1 MRKVA
6 TTIGAAA
13 TLALVLGGCVN
24 GRPQQGENSH
34 WSEPDVGADEPM
46 QAKYGTDPQG
56 RDGRDAVDS
65 LVPPSQDSPIQTK
78 YGVPP
83 QRRDDTELSQIRR
96 DAPANRNAEGQ
107 GRAAGT
113 AERTEDETVLGTR

>member
-6 TTIGAAA
+6 TTISAAA

-34 WSEPDVGADEPM
+34 WSEPSVGADEPM

-83 QRRDDTELSQIRR
+83 QRRDDTELSQIQRGASEESQHRGVGQSRR
-96 DAPANRNAEGQ
+96 S
-107 GRAAGT
+107 GR
-113 AERTEDETVLGTR
+113 EDGR

>member
-24 GRPQQGENSH
+24 GRPQQQGTNSR
-34 WSEPDVGADEPM
+34 WSEPSGGFDEPM
-46 QAKYGTDPQG
+46 
-56 RDGRDAVDS
+56 
-65 LVPPSQDSPIQTK
+65 QTK

-96 DAPANRNAEGQ
+96 DAPAHRNAEGQ
-107 GRAAGT
+107 GRAADT